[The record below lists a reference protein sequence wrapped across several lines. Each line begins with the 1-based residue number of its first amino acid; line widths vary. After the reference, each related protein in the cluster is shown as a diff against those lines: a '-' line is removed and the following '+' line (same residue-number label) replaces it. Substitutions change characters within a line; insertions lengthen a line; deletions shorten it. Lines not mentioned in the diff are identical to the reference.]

1 VGPAAG
7 APGRRIAGG
16 TGDTRVSDL
25 EQRLSHLKHRLR
37 SAYDGIGHSH
47 GRPYV
52 YLVYPPEQERALRR
66 LVAVELGNDA
76 GLAFHHLDLLAI
88 VVQSTHGQEARR
100 EALLNDP
107 LKSGEAM
114 RSLLRLWARRIAQAI
129 TASLTTTP
137 APGRPVVVLGGL
149 AALHPLGT
157 PTGMMEE
164 LAEQEPRNPATG
176 QMVPIVLLVPGV
188 RPPQTSREYLF
199 LGQERLRQAFYRGE
213 EA

>member
-1 VGPAAG
+1 M
-7 APGRRIAGG
+7 
-16 TGDTRVSDL
+16 SDL
-25 EQRLSHLKHRLR
+25 EQRLSQLKNRLR
-37 SAYDGIGHSH
+37 TAYDGIGHSH

-52 YLVYPPEQERALRR
+52 YFVYPLEQERELRR
-66 LVAVELGNDA
+66 LVDAELGTDA
-76 GLAFHHLDLLAI
+76 TLTFYHLDILTI
-88 VVQSTHGQEARR
+88 VAKSSAGQETRR
-100 EALLNDP
+100 EELLNDP

-114 RSLLRLWARRIAQAI
+114 RSLLRLWARRVGQAI
-129 TASLTTTP
+129 TTGLATNPTQS
-137 APGRPVVVLGGL
+137 RPVVVLRGL

>member
-1 VGPAAG
+1 VN
-7 APGRRIAGG
+7 
-16 TGDTRVSDL
+16 DL
-25 EQRLSHLKHRLR
+25 EQRLSQLKHRLR
-37 SAYDGIGHSH
+37 TAYDGIGHSH

-52 YLVYPPEQERALRR
+52 YFVYPAEQERGLRR
-66 LVAVELGNDA
+66 LVDAELTNEA
-76 GLAFHHLDLLAI
+76 TLTFYHLDIFTI
-88 VVQSTHGQEARR
+88 VANSSAGQEARR
-100 EALLNDP
+100 EELLNDP

-114 RSLLRLWARRIAQAI
+114 RSLLRMWARRVGQTVTASVATNPAQA
-129 TASLTTTP
+129 
-137 APGRPVVVLGGL
+137 RPVVVLRGL

-176 QMVPIVLLVPGV
+176 QMVPIVVLVPGV

-199 LGQERLRQAFYRGE
+199 LGQERLRQPFYRGE